1 MTIELVL
8 TCGFLSLGGL
18 LLLLSSFLSN
28 SDALFLLGSLLAAM
42 GVIPLVIFWYHR
54 VCEISNRYF
63 SQKEL
68 ESTNE
73 EDPHENS

>member
-18 LLLLSSFLSN
+18 LLAFLSG